1 MSGDIDLKELR
12 KRATSS
18 FHEDGIYD
26 ITIGLLVLIWGF
38 SSFTDDSTFI
48 VIWVAVFPV
57 YWWMK
62 RRYTLPRIGMVRF
75 ARKGE
80 NSLPRVL
87 VTSVIA
93 GAIAVSLVF
102 WWEATQVSKS
112 FFYYF
117 ITDNWG
123 VVLGVCAAAAGVAY
137 ARVSYIPRFY
147 AYSAVTLVIIGTAQ
161 YTGIPFGA
169 HLLALGGIFLGS
181 GSYLLYTF
189 IHKYPV
195 QVVDGQN
202 A

>member
-1 MSGDIDLKELR
+1 MSDDIDLNEMR
-12 KRATSS
+12 KKAMSS

-80 NSLPRVL
+80 GSLPRVL
-87 VTSVIA
+87 VTALIA
-93 GAIAVSLVF
+93 AALAASLVV
-102 WWEATQVSKS
+102 WWEANQTPKS
-112 FFYYF
+112 FFYYLL
-117 ITDNWG
+117 TNNWG
-123 VVLGVCAAAAGVAY
+123 IILGVCAAAAGVVY

-147 AYSAVTLVIIGTAQ
+147 AYSAVTLAIFGTAQ
-161 YTGIPFGA
+161 YTGLPFGA
-169 HLLALGGIFLGS
+169 HLLALGVIFLG
-181 GSYLLYTF
+181 GGLYLLYRFTK
-189 IHKYPV
+189 KYPE
-195 QVVDGQN
+195 QVVDGQD